1 MRAAAVVALLL
12 HALPGAY
19 GVAATTFVRVPE
31 GLAYAEAEARCTQI
45 GAAIASIH
53 SAAENELARTAC
65 GDLTSCWLGL
75 VETGGDAGTA
85 AANQTWLWQD
95 PPAGQTALPAYTNWA
110 AGAPDNAGG
119 VDQRNA
125 GIRGTTGEW
134 YTVDAEQRVDG
145 AVTSIILNKPLCR
158 VAGELNFTLDHA
170 PQQCQVN
177 TKCRQKKKTSKG
189 KTGNVPRKD
198 RDPTCC
204 GRGAETENI
213 KHRSCAPV
221 RNQTYQ
227 LVQTG
232 EACDVGEYAYA
243 YKKYKCY
250 PCKPGKTCDM
260 GPGDK
265 EGCWW
270 PCGGGCIAVIIIL
283 FVILPLC
290 CICCSVAACCF
301 AVQQNNRQPAARIQ
315 QQPVAYA
322 AARPAG
328 GAYAPGQP
336 VYGGAVQMQQYG
348 KQPYAAQPTIVQP
361 TVVQPTV
368 VQPTVVQP
376 TVVQPTVV
384 QGAVVTGTVVQGEIH
399 REY

>member
-31 GLAYAEAEARCTQI
+31 DLAYAEAEARCTQI

-65 GDLTSCWLGL
+65 GGLISCWLGL
-75 VETGGDAGTA
+75 VEYGGDAGTA

-95 PPAGQTALPAYTNWA
+95 PLSPAAYTNWA

-119 VDQRNA
+119 DQRNA
-125 GIRGTTGEW
+125 IIDTAGEW
-134 YTVDAEQRVDG
+134 HDCGDG
-145 AVTSIILNKPLCR
+145 SLGLGYVAYPLCR
-158 VAGELNFTLDHA
+158 VAGELDFTLDHA

-177 TKCRQKKKTSKG
+177 TCIKG

-260 GPGDK
+260 GPGDEERCK
-265 EGCWW
+265 W
-270 PCGGGCIAVIIIL
+270 PGPGHGTFVGIFLVFLGPIICFI
-283 FVILPLC
+283 
-290 CICCSVAACCF
+290 CSVVAWIFAA
-301 AVQQNNRQPAARIQ
+301 QQNNKRPAARIQ
-315 QQPVAYA
+315 QQPVAIAQVRAIAPTTSEEAPALPASMVSVVDAPA
-322 AARPAG
+322 AG
-328 GAYAPGQP
+328 IAPNEL
-336 VYGGAVQMQQYG
+336 
-348 KQPYAAQPTIVQP
+348 
-361 TVVQPTV
+361 
-368 VQPTVVQP
+368 
-376 TVVQPTVV
+376 
-384 QGAVVTGTVVQGEIH
+384 GTVVSVKH
-399 REY
+399 

>member
-1 MRAAAVVALLL
+1 MRATTAPLLL
-12 HALPGAY
+12 GALPGAY

-31 GLAYAEAEARCTQI
+31 DLAYAEAEARCTQI

-95 PPAGQTALPAYTNWA
+95 PPAGTALPAYTNWA
-110 AGAPDNAGG
+110 AGEPDNAGG

-125 GIRGTTGEW
+125 IIDTAGEW
-134 YTVDAEQRVDG
+134 HDSGDG
-145 AVTSIILNKPLCR
+145 SLGLGYVAYPLCR

-227 LVQTG
+227 LVQTD

-260 GPGDK
+260 GPGDEERCK
-265 EGCWW
+265 W
-270 PCGGGCIAVIIIL
+270 PGPGHGTFVGIFLVFLGPIICFI
-283 FVILPLC
+283 
-290 CICCSVAACCF
+290 CSVVAWIFAA
-301 AVQQNNRQPAARIQ
+301 QQNNKRPAARIQ
-315 QQPVAYA
+315 QQPVAIAQVRAIAPTTSEEAPALPASEVSVVDAPA
-322 AARPAG
+322 AG
-328 GAYAPGQP
+328 IAPGEL
-336 VYGGAVQMQQYG
+336 
-348 KQPYAAQPTIVQP
+348 
-361 TVVQPTV
+361 
-368 VQPTVVQP
+368 
-376 TVVQPTVV
+376 
-384 QGAVVTGTVVQGEIH
+384 GTVVSVKH
-399 REY
+399 